1 MYPNGD
7 ATSPERAY
15 DFLNYISITA
25 TQNNTR
31 IKATLPNANAGS
43 EILVGGAQVNYT
55 GPIEIDLNENES
67 YIIGV
72 DFTDGDR
79 GTGLSPI
86 SNRFALFGALIESV
100 DVASGAQDPSK
111 PIIVN
116 VGSANGKIGTS
127 GGRDQGIDQLVPIQR
142 VGHEYIFVR
151 GNGDNAIEN
160 AIVVADIDGTEVY
173 LNDDTASTQT
183 LNAGDYMIISGNNYS
198 GSIDGASM
206 YVRTQGDTHP
216 LFAYQIIGG
225 DGSSQANTGLIFVPP
240 LSEEAQDDI
249 NNIAFI
255 DEVGGKVDSGGVSIV
270 YKDGASLEIFQNT
283 SDVFDYSAITQR
295 DVIGKPGYKT
305 LNIPDLIG
313 NVSVLSDNELYVS
326 YYNKTGFATSGGYYA
341 GFATP
346 PAAAIS
352 LDLESLGACVEFDPA
367 TGDYIFNGTGFQ
379 MNNPSFFDEWEWQ
392 EKDGLNWITADGSAL
407 NDLNYIPIKSGKYRL
422 RGIISCLGAAGEIY
436 SSVIPV
442 SICPTDFDEDG
453 ISDNIDLDLD
463 NDGILNSIESLGDVS
478 FDISDL
484 SNPVVSNSGTTLS
497 TTMNTDIKSEING
510 TADTTVNSITGLNTG
525 DFETTIPPVSGNS
538 KISYEINSLSENLN
552 LKITAQALSHSIVSG
567 EYFEIE
573 VTDPNKNITLLDPN
587 NQLLVDK
594 NSDEKTFDELKDVNE
609 IKQYTAP
616 LIRFKFNPS
625 VTSTPDFE
633 FLAFNVDGIKLTHFV
648 EDNTSNGSFKGNI
661 SAFDYFLDTDLDT
674 IPDYFDLDS
683 DEDGCYDVIEAG
695 FEDADADGIF
705 GVGVPTYPDSEVDS
719 RGLVIGQDYTILPTD
734 DGSGNYYFQQVGQAV
749 SITDQ
754 PTNQSACIGENA
766 NFNVVGDHPSGIF
779 SYQWQFLDATVWK
792 DLDGT
797 NPKITGWDSDTLEIT
812 DVDASLAG
820 EYRVQLKT
828 DEYQCTTD
836 SNSGVSLTVNT
847 PPATPI
853 VEPIQT
859 FCFDA
864 FTPPTVGD
872 LVISPPP
879 ANPTGLVISVYD
891 DYDPSD
897 PAIGTLLD
905 PNDTLVDGKYYYIQV
920 TDASS
925 CSSSGRRITKALISN
940 PTVSVSVPESC
951 PGDVITLTANNVPQ
965 TALDFEL
972 ANPTLTKLTDTWTDP
987 KGVVSYYFYEKVNRS
1002 WEDSFDLIASYG
1014 VGASMYQISDP
1025 AEHDAVWGAIVSM
1038 GINGTEP
1045 FWLGLKQ
1052 SGTKTNAFDSGW
1064 EWLNGDPLDPSWN
1077 LWDTRPGNNEPNDYD
1092 FTRPAGCTGA
1102 TPDCDGIEDGSEDY
1116 GHFNNSST
1124 KLLNDY
1130 PNSSGGGS
1138 YSLYEFSGTTTVK
1151 WYYQLADDPANPG
1164 NRGPKTA
1171 IPGNL
1176 TEITVNPDVT
1186 TFYILEVDTNGVICE
1201 VEYEHVVN
1209 RFLFQQQSEIL
1220 NFVMK

>member
-1 MYPNGD
+1 M
-7 ATSPERAY
+7 
-15 DFLNYISITA
+15 
-25 TQNNTR
+25 
-31 IKATLPNANAGS
+31 
-43 EILVGGAQVNYT
+43 
-55 GPIEIDLNENES
+55 
-67 YIIGV
+67 
-72 DFTDGDR
+72 
-79 GTGLSPI
+79 
-86 SNRFALFGALIESV
+86 
-100 DVASGAQDPSK
+100 
-111 PIIVN
+111 
-116 VGSANGKIGTS
+116 
-127 GGRDQGIDQLVPIQR
+127 
-142 VGHEYIFVR
+142 
-151 GNGDNAIEN
+151 
-160 AIVVADIDGTEVY
+160 
-173 LNDDTASTQT
+173 
-183 LNAGDYMIISGNNYS
+183 
-198 GSIDGASM
+198 
-206 YVRTQGDTHP
+206 
-216 LFAYQIIGG
+216 
-225 DGSSQANTGLIFVPP
+225 
-240 LSEEAQDDI
+240 
-249 NNIAFI
+249 
-255 DEVGGKVDSGGVSIV
+255 
-270 YKDGASLEIFQNT
+270 
-283 SDVFDYSAITQR
+283 
-295 DVIGKPGYKT
+295 
-305 LNIPDLIG
+305 
-313 NVSVLSDNELYVS
+313 
-326 YYNKTGFATSGGYYA
+326 
-341 GFATP
+341 
-346 PAAAIS
+346 
-352 LDLESLGACVEFDPA
+352 
-367 TGDYIFNGTGFQ
+367 
-379 MNNPSFFDEWEWQ
+379 
-392 EKDGLNWITADGSAL
+392 
-407 NDLNYIPIKSGKYRL
+407 
-422 RGIISCLGAAGEIY
+422 
-436 SSVIPV
+436 
-442 SICPTDFDEDG
+442 
-453 ISDNIDLDLD
+453 
-463 NDGILNSIESLGDVS
+463 
-478 FDISDL
+478 
-484 SNPVVSNSGTTLS
+484 
-497 TTMNTDIKSEING
+497 
-510 TADTTVNSITGLNTG
+510 
-525 DFETTIPPVSGNS
+525 
-538 KISYEINSLSENLN
+538 
-552 LKITAQALSHSIVSG
+552 
-567 EYFEIE
+567 
-573 VTDPNKNITLLDPN
+573 
-587 NQLLVDK
+587 
-594 NSDEKTFDELKDVNE
+594 
-609 IKQYTAP
+609 
-616 LIRFKFNPS
+616 
-625 VTSTPDFE
+625 
-633 FLAFNVDGIKLTHFV
+633 

-661 SAFDYFLDTDLDT
+661 SAFDYFLDTDSDT

-754 PTNQSACIGENA
+754 PTNQSACIGETA
-766 NFNVVGDHPSGIF
+766 NFIVVGDHPSGIF

-836 SNSGVSLTVNT
+836 SDSGVSLTVNT

-859 FCFDA
+859 FCFNA
-864 FTPPTVGD
+864 LTPPTVGELIID
-872 LVISPPP
+872 PL
-879 ANPTGLVISVYD
+879 ANPAGLVLSVYD
-891 DYDPSD
+891 NYDPSD
-897 PAIGTLLD
+897 PAVGTLLD
-905 PNDTLVDGKYYYIQV
+905 PSDALVDGQYYYIQV

-940 PTVSVSVPESC
+940 PTISASVPESC
-951 PGDVITLTANNVPQ
+951 PSDIVTLTAVDVPQ

-1186 TFYILEVDTNGVICE
+1186 TFYIPVSYTHLTLPTN
-1201 VEYEHVVN
+1201 
-1209 RFLFQQQSEIL
+1209 
-1220 NFVMK
+1220 